1 VAAIAADDLVLDAF
15 ERWSHTSRAWSL
27 GVIEEVTV
35 QGDQDSLVL
44 ALDALIENAVDHT
57 QVDGR
62 IELSV
67 HRDGTSVV
75 IGVADTGS
83 GIPADS
89 PELIFDR
96 FSRTHS
102 EQTREAGGFGLG
114 LAIVKAI
121 VGAHHGSVRVQSTP
135 GQGSVFEVVLPE
147 SRIGVER
154 KAADSRSAIPRS
166 AASEPL
172 LP

>member
-1 VAAIAADDLVLDAF
+1 VAAIEADGLVLEAF
-15 ERWSHTSRAWSL
+15 DRWSHTARAWSL
-27 GVIEEVTV
+27 GVIEEVAV

-57 QVDGR
+57 EVDGR

-67 HRDGTSVV
+67 RRDGTSVV
-75 IGVADTGS
+75 VGVADWGS
-83 GIPADS
+83 GIPAA
-89 PELIFDR
+89 ELERIFDR

-102 EQTREAGGFGLG
+102 AQTREAGGFGLG

-121 VGAHHGSVRVQSTP
+121 AQAHHGSVRVRSTP
-135 GQGSVFEVVLPE
+135 GQGSVFELVLRE
-147 SRIGVER
+147 SRIVVER
-154 KAADSRSAIPRS
+154 KAADSGSAIPRS

-172 LP
+172 LQ